1 MEWRMRA
8 TQSSDQERV
17 YERRTRL
24 RIGLRAW
31 SKSMMFKE
39 RKEDC
44 IHPFDSI
51 MVFVVIGR

>member
-1 MEWRMRA
+1 MRA